1 MIIFRLQYHSIAR
14 CQSVMWLILL
24 PTRSW
29 TYTMKQQSSYSMN
42 DLIPRTEFLKILK
55 CDSPVYWMVTVCN
68 YCVSV
73 AAHSYTE
80 HQKMQGTVSWDIQPY
95 CSEQYLP
102 VEWTAQDLLR
112 PVCCLVLLRLQWSS
126 VYVKSIIW
134 DLLFHIKL
142 KPMEEFNAFYR
153 NIVNRNVRGVIYLC
167 HSNLCINTYSYKDS
181 QQFTYFGFPNVFKIL
196 NDVFIFNDCLPQV
209 EMCCIDTINSY
220 IIDTCTR
227 TATIIKLLYFCI

>member
-1 MIIFRLQYHSIAR
+1 MECRLHPLVFHSAFAFHLGTPRVLHKYHFEVVPLCPVMMIFRLQYHSIAR

-73 AAHSYTE
+73 AAHSYIE

-95 CSEQYLP
+95 YSEQYLP

-134 DLLFHIKL
+134 DLLYHIKL
-142 KPMEEFNAFYR
+142 KPM
-153 NIVNRNVRGVIYLC
+153 
-167 HSNLCINTYSYKDS
+167 H
-181 QQFTYFGFPNVFKIL
+181 
-196 NDVFIFNDCLPQV
+196 
-209 EMCCIDTINSY
+209 
-220 IIDTCTR
+220 
-227 TATIIKLLYFCI
+227 